1 MMFIKLQISHW
12 TKKKNWFLSNTINKW
27 KINVINF
34 ISNKQGLIILKAFY
48 GHQEKIKEILK
59 KEKLKNIDVADLED
73 FITKE
78 TTEKI
83 EHFNE
88 NDLFSEIL
96 DVRIMLQNFV
106 KNSSLQFKFENLKK
120 IPGIFN
126 PCIEECNSPFLF
138 IK

>member
-1 MMFIKLQISHW
+1 M
-12 TKKKNWFLSNTINKW
+12 KN
-27 KINVINF
+27 NVINF
-34 ISNKQGLIILKAFY
+34 HSNKQGVIILKAFY
-48 GHQEKIKEILK
+48 GHQEKIKEIMK
-59 KEKLKNIDVADLED
+59 KEKLKKVDVADLEN

-78 TTEKI
+78 TTDKI
-83 EHFNE
+83 EYFNE

-96 DVRIMLQNFV
+96 DVRIVLQNFV

-126 PCIEECNSPFLF
+126 PCIEESNSPFLF